1 MGALHIIAWVF
12 LGLGIISCLIVY
24 IDINMGRY
32 QSMSIMNI
40 AWPITCLYSS
50 VLGLYMYFK
59 YGRAAAPAGM
69 QMHADHGAK
78 KTTKK
83 TAAKHSCGGMTSCS
97 AKDKKAKPAKA
108 KPFWVQIYISC
119 THCGAG
125 CGSADIVSEILIYF
139 VGITFWGA
147 AIWASFFIDYAF
159 ALVFGLAFQYFN
171 IMPMRPE
178 LSKLQGIWVSLT
190 VDIWS
195 LTSFQVG
202 MYAWLLAVYYM
213 FHGQLNAGSVI
224 FWFMMQ
230 IGLTIGLLTTYPVNY
245 ILIKKGIKV
254 PCAE

>member
-1 MGALHIIAWVF
+1 MLTLHIIAWIF
-12 LGLGIISCLIVY
+12 LGLGILSCLIVY

-32 QSMSIMNI
+32 QGMAIMNI

-59 YGRAAAPAGM
+59 YGRAAAGPAA
-69 QMHADHGAK
+69 HAHHHDHDAHKHDHK
-78 KTTKK
+78 KTE
-83 TAAKHSCGGMTSCS
+83 AHQHHS
-97 AKDKKAKPAKA
+97 KP

-125 CGSADIVSEILIYF
+125 CGAADIVSEILIYF
-139 VGITFWGA
+139 AGITFWGA

-178 LSKLQGIWVSLT
+178 LSKLQGLWVALS
-190 VDIWS
+190 VDFWS
-195 LTSFQVG
+195 LTSFQIG
-202 MYAWLLAVYYM
+202 MYAWLLATYFI
-213 FHGQLNAGSVI
+213 FHGQLNAGSAI

-245 ILIKKGIKV
+245 YLVKKGIKV
-254 PCAE
+254 PCAH